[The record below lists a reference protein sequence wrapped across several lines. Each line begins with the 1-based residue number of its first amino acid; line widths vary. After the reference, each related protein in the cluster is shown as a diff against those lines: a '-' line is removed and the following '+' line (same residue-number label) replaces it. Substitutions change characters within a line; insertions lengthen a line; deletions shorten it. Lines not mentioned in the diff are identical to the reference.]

1 MIYCEFF
8 FRKLNLFIT
17 FSALAQS
24 KQSVFYTFL
33 WNHKLSKTIGHI
45 LRNMKLVYFRI
56 RCFLCSLYQ
65 VVAIKVKM
73 FVTRRISRYII
84 AIWGKLPR
92 MKSIDQSLCLLWL
105 VNTHCSSLFLQEL
118 SLIIFVEGYVTFY
131 CPIYLYISLLHFIC
145 KLF

>member
-1 MIYCEFF
+1 MSDDLLFF
-8 FRKLNLFIT
+8 FFVNLFIT
-17 FSALAQS
+17 FSTLDQS
-24 KQSVFYTFL
+24 KQSVFYVFL

-45 LRNMKLVYFRI
+45 LWNMKRVYFRK

-105 VNTHCSSLFLQEL
+105 VNTHCSSLFFTRTL
-118 SLIIFVEGYVTFY
+118 SDNFCWKICHILLSNIFV
-131 CPIYLYISLLHFIC
+131 H
-145 KLF
+145 